1 MAEKSDPIVNSRVFA
16 APPQAVFAA
25 FRDPARLAQWWGPRG
40 FTSTIHRFDFRLGG
54 TWRFTM
60 RGPDGT
66 AYEMDKQFTEIVVPE
81 RIVLR
86 HFQAGHD
93 FVLTMTFAARGDDT
107 ELTWAMRFSDPAEAA
122 KVRDFVRQA
131 NEENFDRLASHLS
144 VASSTIR

>member
-1 MAEKSDPIVNSRVFA
+1 MAEKSDPIINSRIFA
-16 APPQAVFAA
+16 ASPRAVFAA

-40 FTSTIHRFDFRLGG
+40 FTSTIHQFDFRLGG

-66 AYEMDKQFTEIVVPE
+66 ACEMDKQFTEIVVPE

-86 HFQAGHD
+86 HFQVGHD
-93 FVLTMTFAARGDDT
+93 FVLTMSFAARGDGT
-107 ELTWAMRFSDPAEAA
+107 ELTWTMRFADPAEAA

-131 NEENFDRLASHLS
+131 NEENFDRLAIHLS
-144 VASSTIR
+144 ATASTIR